1 MCTVLRWGISASASV
16 RQTVSTRCRTKG
28 LWSAV
33 RKSGRVLEAEML
45 TGCCLSLAY
54 EIPELPLVSLVP
66 LRNPK
71 LFLPCFVTLAWLQ
84 GGRLRLTRYQAG
96 ACWGPST
103 LQSAPGALNRIYCVS
118 SAALPALVDVC
129 AHVALLYH
137 TPAEVH
143 RKRNSFPAQAP
154 YLTSDI

>member
-1 MCTVLRWGISASASV
+1 
-16 RQTVSTRCRTKG
+16 
-28 LWSAV
+28 
-33 RKSGRVLEAEML
+33 ML

-54 EIPELPLVSLVP
+54 KIPELPLVSFVP
-66 LRNPK
+66 LRNPE

-84 GGRLRLTRYQAG
+84 GGRLRLTRYQAE

-137 TPAEVH
+137 TPAELA
-143 RKRNSFPAQAP
+143 AQGEEFISSTGSLFDFW
-154 YLTSDI
+154 YLTWGHRTDWTTWLEYLCCHRSVVELFIHAAVLQSPHLK